1 MHFLLGIGMYMMM
14 DFMHMCS
21 HRIPIACG
29 GIGDLIILGDGTDL
43 GIMVV
48 GIHRIGSVVVTG
60 VAIGE
65 VIGVPTGDIII
76 TGTVI
81 TCLTSL
87 GVAIGENLMDGMA
100 QVLVTLVFMQE
111 DTQITFVV
119 V

>member
-1 MHFLLGIGMYMMM
+1 
-14 DFMHMCS
+14 
-21 HRIPIACG
+21 
-29 GIGDLIILGDGTDL
+29 
-43 GIMVV
+43 MVA

-60 VAIGE
+60 VE
-65 VIGVPTGDIII
+65 VIGVPTGDITI